1 MVKAVAHSVMYC
13 KSHTG
18 GSEGMKG
25 SWRAVDSS
33 RCESPGEAMD
43 EGTISVAVEGTG
55 LESYREVKIG
65 HHEES
70 PCSYS

>member
-1 MVKAVAHSVMYC
+1 
-13 KSHTG
+13 
-18 GSEGMKG
+18 MKG